1 MSARHQCIVLRGARC
16 PVVIGSV
23 TARALE
29 CASTLLTIAATSICD
44 LLFPYSSR
52 CVFYY
57 VDYRELV
64 ASPESSTLLCF
75 VAISEVYLGIN
86 VVLSTTL
93 VTYLA
98 YEGGSRRPLSR
109 VCVATRASVSVI
121 AVVPLSLVSCRVVSR
136 EPMLLPG

>member
-1 MSARHQCIVLRGARC
+1 MLITESLSL
-16 PVVIGSV
+16 P
-23 TARALE
+23 
-29 CASTLLTIAATSICD
+29 
-44 LLFPYSSR
+44 
-52 CVFYY
+52 
-57 VDYRELV
+57 
-64 ASPESSTLLCF
+64 PESSTLLCF

-93 VTYLA
+93 VAYLA

-136 EPMLLPG
+136 EPCFYRVNRLQLPLTGSRFLMWLVAGRR